1 MIKRITD
8 FDSLSGVS
16 SPLFPLIFSD
26 CMFTEEEYG
35 GAFAQYNENGGI
47 TAIFSSLNGCVNF
60 FATEKTDYS
69 EISDFFAFL
78 RIKEITSDTL
88 LPIMKNAS
96 EYDFLTYQGDFS
108 IIDKCEKLSP
118 YSSLG
123 DYKNIYGLL
132 CENGGNFDDWFLRLS
147 KKINNNSALAVFC
160 EENGEVVSALTVPAV
175 LKNNAVIAGVATKTE
190 YRRKGYASKCVNS
203 AVSQLFS
210 CGVDEIGLWC
220 GKGNIPFYE
229 KNGFIKKSKIY
240 VGECENELF

>member
-35 GAFAQYNENGGI
+35 GEFAQYNENGDI
-47 TAIFSSLNGCVNF
+47 TAIFSALNGCVNF

-69 EISDFFAFL
+69 EISDFFAFSG
-78 RIKEITSDTL
+78 IKEITSDAL

-108 IIDKCEKLSP
+108 IIDECENLSP

-132 CENGGNFDDWFLRLS
+132 CENGENFDDWFLRLS

-160 EENGEVVSALTVPAV
+160 EENGEVVSVLTVPAV
-175 LKNNAVIAGVATKTE
+175 LKNSAVIAGVATKTE

-220 GKGNIPFYE
+220 GKENIPFYE